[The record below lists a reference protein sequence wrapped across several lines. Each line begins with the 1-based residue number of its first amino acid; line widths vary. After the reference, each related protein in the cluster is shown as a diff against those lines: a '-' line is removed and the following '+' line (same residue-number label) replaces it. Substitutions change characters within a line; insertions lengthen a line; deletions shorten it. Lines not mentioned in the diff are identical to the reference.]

1 MRIILIKIAP
11 PTRCEAVTLADL
23 TGAAQCQKIYKFC
36 VNYGVKVFLLLV
48 ANERRLLSVVCECV

>member
-23 TGAAQCQKIYKFC
+23 TGAAQCQKIYKFY
-36 VNYGVKVFLLLV
+36 VNSGVKVFLLLV
-48 ANERRLLSVVCECV
+48 AN

>member
-23 TGAAQCQKIYKFC
+23 TGAAQCQKILQILRKFW
-36 VNYGVKVFLLLV
+36 G
-48 ANERRLLSVVCECV
+48 